1 MKIFLLLFLSSY
13 IALQAQSKDSL
24 KVLMPKDSVKN
35 KITDSLSVNDT
46 SKIIQKP
53 DTAFIIY
60 QKPFD
65 SNSNFINRT
74 TFDRIDYRYAGDLFK
89 SFSLNFTRDY
99 GSIGQPNESLFY
111 GLGFWGVSYFVDGIL
126 QNDRFPNQFDLNE
139 IQTES
144 IDSIEIIPSP
154 RGFLYGD
161 FNNSASVNFISR
173 NIYMNKPYS
182 KIKYYQGAN
191 GEALVDFLFSDNFYK
206 RINLSLDVTNRKLD
220 SVFSNT
226 GYSDWQVNLKLKYFI
241 SDNFNLIASYNFVH
255 SEIGLSGGVNY
266 DSLVKSGANINTAL
280 YDYSLAPVISP
291 YKHLSIKT
299 HYFNLRLLS
308 SYSASSFTDVN
319 IYYKFNQ
326 NNTTDPSDTLN
337 LQDENKNNTLGI
349 SARQDFNESIF
360 NLSINGIFE
369 STGYNNQFINYN
381 ILSTPSFR
389 DKVLSLSSVLT
400 TTILDST
407 LSPSVFIKYSDR
419 SLSDNLQTNAINY
432 GGYGFDLSY
441 MPIHN
446 LRFYLG
452 YSNYQTEISKN
463 YINNFEAAAQFT
475 LENLFLRL
483 DYFKRNN
490 FINNNYPFI
499 SNYIY
504 VANLQ
509 GLGINVNYNIWN
521 IYFET
526 AASFYRRENSPS
538 LLYEL
543 PQTSFTLGVFYKDI
557 LFDSNLNLKT
567 GFIAYYNGEL
577 IGQTNIKVPS
587 SLKIDY
593 TLSGEI
599 RKVAMVYFTWENLLN
614 RQYYIIPYYPMPGR
628 SIRFGISW
636 ELFN

>member
-1 MKIFLLLFLSSY
+1 MKIFLLLFLLSY
-13 IALQAQSKDSL
+13 MAIQAQTKDSL
-24 KVLMPKDSVKN
+24 NVLMPKDSVKN

-65 SNSNFINRT
+65 TNDNFINRS

-144 IDSIEIIPSP
+144 IDSIEIVPSP

-161 FNNSASVNFISR
+161 FNNSVSVNFISR

-206 RINLSLDVTNRKLD
+206 RFNLSLDVTNRKLD
-220 SVFSNT
+220 SVFTNT
-226 GYSDWQVNLKLKYFI
+226 GYSDWQVSLNLKYFI
-241 SDNFNLIASYNFVH
+241 SDNINMTASYNFAH
-255 SEIGLSGGVNY
+255 SEIGLNGGVNY
-266 DSLVKSGANINTAL
+266 DSLVNSGANINSAL

-291 YKHLSIKT
+291 YKHLSMKR
-299 HYFNLRLLS
+299 HYFNIRLFS
-308 SYSASSFTDVN
+308 KYSTTSFSDLN
-319 IYYKFNQ
+319 IYYLYNL
-326 NNTTDPSDTLN
+326 NNTTNPADTLN
-337 LQDENKNNTLGI
+337 LQNENKNQTFGI
-349 SARQDFNESIF
+349 SARQDFNEGIF
-360 NLSINGIFE
+360 NLSLNGIYE

-381 ILSTPSFR
+381 SISNASFR
-389 DKVLSLSSVLT
+389 DKVLSLSSILSASL
-400 TTILDST
+400 LDST
-407 LSPSVFIKYSDR
+407 LTPSLFIKYSDR
-419 SLSDNLQTNAINY
+419 SLIDNFQTNTINY
-432 GGYGFDLSY
+432 SGYGIDFSY
-441 MPIHN
+441 TPIPK
-446 LRFYLG
+446 LRFYIG
-452 YSNYQTEISKN
+452 YSIYQTEISKN

-475 LENLFLRL
+475 LENLFMRL
-483 DYFKRNN
+483 DYFRRNN

-499 SNYIY
+499 SNYNY
-504 VANLQ
+504 FADLQ
-509 GLGINVNYNIWN
+509 GLGINVNYNIWK
-521 IYFET
+521 ICLET
-526 AASFYRRENSPS
+526 AASFYRKQNSSS
-538 LLYEL
+538 LLYEI
-543 PQTSFTLGVFYKDI
+543 PQTSFNLGVFYRDI

-567 GFIAYYNGEL
+567 GFIAYLNGES
-577 IGQTNIKVPS
+577 IGQTSIKVPS
-587 SLKIDY
+587 SLNIDY

-614 RQYYIIPYYPMPGR
+614 SQYYIVAYYPMPGR